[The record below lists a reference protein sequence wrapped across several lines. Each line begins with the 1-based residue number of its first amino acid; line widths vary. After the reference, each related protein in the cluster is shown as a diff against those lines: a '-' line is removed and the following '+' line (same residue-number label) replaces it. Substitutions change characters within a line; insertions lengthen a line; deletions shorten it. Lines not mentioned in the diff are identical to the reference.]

1 MDVNATHL
9 AQPGPLPGRRAS
21 NRKGNPMMKRLVWV
35 GLLALAPMDASA
47 QQTRLTALFKA
58 RRATSRW
65 YIESLAAM
73 ATAEPAQA
81 TARHYTEC
89 LTRSRVNARQLAN
102 YLREYVRARPEL
114 HDSSIQHAMNNYLN
128 ALCGQPSG

>member
-58 RRATSRW
+58 RRATR
-65 YIESLAAM
+65 
-73 ATAEPAQA
+73 
-81 TARHYTEC
+81 C
-89 LTRSRVNARQLAN
+89 
-102 YLREYVRARPEL
+102 
-114 HDSSIQHAMNNYLN
+114 
-128 ALCGQPSG
+128 